1 MKWGSEQKLGR
12 KKDELGIGPLI
23 NLTSMADVVQID
35 AALSRVEFVNDAV
48 VANSQLEFGSALK
61 SLVREVSQSSAEC
74 KFFSAADTAAATT
87 SCIARLR
94 SRAATGLAWLLPHQ

>member
-1 MKWGSEQKLGR
+1 
-12 KKDELGIGPLI
+12 
-23 NLTSMADVVQID
+23 MADVVQID
-35 AALSRVEFVNDAV
+35 AALYRVEFVNDAV

-61 SLVREVSQSSAEC
+61 SLVREVSQSCAEC

-94 SRAATGLAWLLPHQ
+94 SRAATGLAWLSLRW